1 MKITKLTQSNDTKVF
16 FKLALGKTG
25 EDKRYSKILTK
36 DIFNKISQS
45 LKEIRVY
52 LNIQSNKEN
61 NYKTLS
67 YEWLNIEN
75 IEKNDDI
82 QKELFVYASNM
93 FRENKSQYKD
103 NVNITIHIDKLPKS
117 ISNLI
122 VWQDTDTTN
131 DKSSSDDDISPF

>member
-1 MKITKLTQSNDTKVF
+1 MKITKLTTSTNTKVF
-16 FKLALGKTG
+16 FKLALGNTG
-25 EDKRYSKILTK
+25 ENKRYSKLLTK

-45 LKEIRVY
+45 LKEIKVY

-67 YEWLNIEN
+67 YEWLNIDN
-75 IEKNDDI
+75 IKSNDDI
-82 QKELFVYASNM
+82 QKELFIYASNM

-117 ISNLI
+117 ISKLV
-122 VWQDTDTTN
+122 VWQDEDN
-131 DKSSSDDDISPF
+131 IKPNESDELPF